1 MRIYK
6 GFWVAGVLAT
16 ALGCGG
22 GNTKGPDTAGGGGK
36 VLPPEHKVSPEAEKE
51 FSAAVDEL
59 TTHDKN
65 ADWSDAACSAVADHF
80 ESARKLEGKPF
91 PEASYDAGLAYQ
103 RCNNDK
109 EARSHF
115 EAALQANSAFH
126 YARAQIALYQFKAD
140 GNLDSA
146 ISSLEQAVQ
155 DAKFN
160 DVPAL
165 VDLSMFQM
173 QRDSDSVGATCKTDF
188 NGQDAA
194 LKDFECAKTNL
205 QRALAIDDSYM
216 PAFNQLALY
225 YFTRAKKAAGKA
237 TKSKRQ
243 IMTNASMTKR
253 ADVQQLE
260 LASLVTSQA
269 IRKNAKYAPIHN
281 TAGLI
286 LNELGQVNGAVNEF
300 AQSVALDPNFFEA
313 LMNLAA
319 VNLSFR
325 GFDKAEAAYK
335 KALAIKP
342 NDYDAHLGFALA
354 LRGQINDTNY
364 DAQVAAVQSELDAC
378 KKLSPDRPDAYFNEG
393 ILTEEFKSK
402 AGGDKQKTIA
412 SLTSAI
418 AIYKDFTAKASG
430 KDEYAGAV
438 KKAGERSQDC
448 QDKINFLNTPDAPP
462 PPPPPASSVGTPG
475 GADSAAP
482 ATSAAPAPSASAP

>member
-1 MRIYK
+1 MAGYK
-6 GFWVAGVLAT
+6 SVWIAGIVAT

-22 GNTKGPDTAGGGGK
+22 GNTKGPDTPNGNAK
-36 VLPPEHKVSPEAEKE
+36 ALPPEHKVSPEAEKE
-51 FSAAVDEL
+51 FNAAVDEL
-59 TTHDKN
+59 NSHDKN
-65 ADWSDAACSAVADHF
+65 ADWNDATCAAVANHF
-80 ESARKLEGKPF
+80 ESARKLETKPF

-103 RCNNDK
+103 RCNDDK
-109 EARSHF
+109 DARSHF
-115 EAALQANSAFH
+115 EEALQANSAFH

-173 QRDSDSVGATCKTDF
+173 QRDSDAVGATCKTDF
-188 NGQDAA
+188 NGQEAA

-225 YFTRAKKAAGKA
+225 YFTRAKKAAGKTTSA
-237 TKSKRQ
+237 KRQ
-243 IMTNASMTKR
+243 IMTNASIAKR

-335 KALAIKP
+335 KALAIRP
-342 NDYDAHLGFALA
+342 NDYDAHLGLGLA
-354 LRGQINDTNY
+354 YRGQINDTNY
-364 DAQVAAVQSELDAC
+364 DSQVALVQAELDAC

-393 ILTEEFKSK
+393 ILTEEFKAK
-402 AGGDKQKTIA
+402 AGGDKQKTISA
-412 SLTSAI
+412 LTAAV

-430 KDEYAGAV
+430 KDAGAV
-438 KKAGERSQDC
+438 KKAAERSQDC
-448 QDKINFLNTPDAPP
+448 QDKITFLNTPDAPP
-462 PPPPPASSVGTPG
+462 PPPPPASSVGAPAG
-475 GADSAAP
+475 SDSAAP
-482 ATSAAPAPSASAP
+482 PASPAPSASAP